1 MEGPESA
8 EYSGILSKK
17 KLDHG
22 RFEDPY
28 KSKVQVWIRKNALY
42 IRSLGPDKF
51 PAPGSIP
58 EKLDLAIWKV
68 KINPHRFSGFQIEQF
83 CWIIALN
90 LVLHRTDG
98 RQRGQRKI
106 LHGTSRRRFNKT

>member
-83 CWIIALN
+83 LLDIRFKPCSSSNRWETE
-90 LVLHRTDG
+90 RTKENFAWYI
-98 RQRGQRKI
+98 QAAVQ
-106 LHGTSRRRFNKT
+106 